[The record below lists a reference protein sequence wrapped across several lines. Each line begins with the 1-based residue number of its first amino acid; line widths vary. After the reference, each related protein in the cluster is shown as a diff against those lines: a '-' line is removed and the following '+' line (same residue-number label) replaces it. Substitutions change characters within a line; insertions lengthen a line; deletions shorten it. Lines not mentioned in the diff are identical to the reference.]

1 MAFQDERAE
10 MDEFA
15 RIMADAGMDI
25 YRAESLLDG
34 FIRKVIDEGGR
45 EPFDLE
51 VEFRCCDGPDVP
63 VVRFEKILWDAGL
76 EAVVVA
82 VEGGTRV
89 PWDSITLGAKT
100 MIADQV
106 HLKLLSVDIYKNLR
120 NQ

>member
-1 MAFQDERAE
+1 MAFPGERAE

-15 RIMADAGMDI
+15 RITADAGMEI
-25 YRAESLLDG
+25 YRAESLLYG
-34 FIRKVIDEGGR
+34 FMQRVIGEGGR
-45 EPFDLE
+45 ESFDLE
-51 VEFRCCDGPDVP
+51 VEFRCCEGTDVP
-63 VVRFEKILWDAGL
+63 VVRFEKVLWDAGL

-106 HLKLLSVDIYKNLR
+106 HLKLLSGDIYKNLR